1 MQSLW
6 MLVAS
11 FLFSIMG
18 VCVKLASDYY
28 TTSEIV
34 LCRGLI
40 GVSFIATLVRLR
52 GGTFRTPFPRD
63 HLIRGSI
70 GVISLWM
77 WFYSFSL
84 LPVATA
90 TTLNYM
96 SSIWI
101 AAMLFAA
108 GWWQGS
114 KKFEWGLAGTVLLSF
129 IGVALLMRPSLNG
142 DQLLGGAIALI
153 SGVLSALVYLQVR
166 KLGLLGEPEYRVV
179 FYFSLT
185 GLVAGLVGNI
195 ATGKIPLWHAH
206 TWRGALLVI
215 MIGLTATTAQI
226 AMTRAYRLGNTLV
239 TANLQYTG
247 IVFSSLFGV
256 LIWNDAPGWVGWLGI
271 AIILASGI
279 LATYHN
285 QRRSQSAAKNLPKV
299 DPIATEV

>member
-18 VCVKLASDYY
+18 VCVKLAGDHYS
-28 TTSEIV
+28 TAEIV
-34 LCRGLI
+34 LCRGIVGVAFIYGLI
-40 GVSFIATLVRLR
+40 CIK
-52 GGTFRTPFPRD
+52 GGTLKTPYPRD
-63 HLIRGSI
+63 HLIRGGI
-70 GVISLWM
+70 GVISLWL
-77 WFYSFSL
+77 WFYSFSM

-101 AAMLFAA
+101 AAILFSVA
-108 GWWQGS
+108 WWQGK

-129 IGVALLMRPSLNG
+129 VGVALLLRPSINSEELF
-142 DQLLGGAIALI
+142 GGVIALF
-153 SGVLSALVYLQVR
+153 SGVLSAMVYLQVR

-185 GLVAGLVGNI
+185 GLLAGI
-195 ATGKIPLWHAH
+195 AGSIASGRVPFWHAH
-206 TWRGALLVI
+206 NPKGVALIVT
-215 MIGLTATTAQI
+215 IGLTATLAQI

-247 IVFSSLFGV
+247 IVFASLWGM
-256 LIWNDAPGWVGWLGI
+256 LIWQDAPGWLGFAGI
-271 AIILASGI
+271 AIILISGVVS
-279 LATYHN
+279 TFYN
-285 QRRSQSAAKNLPKV
+285 QRSQQHSKNLPAI

>member
-18 VCVKLASDYY
+18 VCVKLAGDYY
-28 TTSEIV
+28 TTAEIV

-40 GVSFIATLVRLR
+40 GVTVITALVLAR

-63 HLIRGSI
+63 HLIRGGI

-84 LPVATA
+84 LPIATA

-101 AAMLFAA
+101 AAMLFVA

-129 IGVALLMRPSLNG
+129 IGVALLMRPSLNA
-142 DQLLGGAIALI
+142 DQLLGGVIALC

-185 GLVAGLVGNI
+185 GLVAGLAGNM
-195 ATGKIPLWHAH
+195 ATGKIPLLHAH
-206 TWRGALLVI
+206 TPVGALLVI
-215 MIGLTATTAQI
+215 TIGLTATLAQI
-226 AMTRAYRLGNTLV
+226 AMTRAYRLGNTLL
-239 TANLQYTG
+239 TANLQYAG
-247 IVFSSLFGV
+247 IVFASLFGV
-256 LIWNDAPGWVGWLGI
+256 FIWDDAPGWMGWTGM
-271 AIILASGI
+271 AIILVSGI
-279 LATYHN
+279 LATFHN
-285 QRRSQSAAKNLPKV
+285 QRSSRNAAKNVPKV

>member
-11 FLFSIMG
+11 LLFSIMG
-18 VCVKLASDYY
+18 VCVKLAGEYY
-28 TTSEIV
+28 TTAEIV
-34 LCRGLI
+34 LCRGLV
-40 GVSFIATLVRLR
+40 GVIVITAIVLAR
-52 GGTFRTPFPRD
+52 GGTFRTPFPRE
-63 HLIRGSI
+63 HLIRGGI
-70 GVISLWM
+70 GVISLWL

-108 GWWQGS
+108 GWWQGN

-129 IGVALLMRPSLNG
+129 IGVAMLMRPSLNA
-142 DQLLGGAIALI
+142 DQMLGGAIALL
-153 SGVLSALVYLQVR
+153 SGVLSAMVYLQVR

-185 GLVAGLVGNI
+185 GVGAGLFGNLF
-195 ATGKIPLWHAH
+195 TGRVPLLH
-206 TWRGALLVI
+206 THSLTGAFLVI
-215 MIGLTATTAQI
+215 TIGLTATLAQI
-226 AMTRAYRLGNTLV
+226 AMTRAYRLGNTLL

-256 LIWNDAPGWVGWLGI
+256 AIWNDAPGWIGWSGL
-271 AIILASGI
+271 AIILSSGL

-285 QRRSQSAAKNLPKV
+285 QRTSQSVAKNVPKV

>member
-18 VCVKLASDYY
+18 VCAKLAGNYY
-28 TTSEIV
+28 TTAEIV
-34 LCRGLI
+34 LCRGLV
-40 GVSFIATLVRLR
+40 GCFFIICLVRIK
-52 GGTFRTPFPRD
+52 GGSLRTPFPKD
-63 HLIRGSI
+63 HLIRGFF
-70 GVISLWM
+70 GVTALWM

-90 TTLNYM
+90 TALNYM

-101 AAMLFAA
+101 AVILFLT
-108 GWWQGS
+108 GWWKGG
-114 KKFEWGLAGTVLLSF
+114 KRFEWGLAGTVVLSF
-129 IGVALLMRPSLNG
+129 IGVAMLMRPSLNG
-142 DQLLGGAIALI
+142 DQLLGGAIALS

-185 GLVAGLVGNI
+185 GVVAGLLGNV
-195 ATGKIPLWHAH
+195 AVSEIPLLHAH
-206 TWRGALLVI
+206 TATGLALVFTV
-215 MIGLTATTAQI
+215 GLTATLAQM

-247 IVFSSLFGV
+247 IVFSSVWGV
-256 LIWNDAPGWVGWLGI
+256 LIWSDAPGWVGWTGL

-279 LATYHN
+279 VATFYN
-285 QRRSQSAAKNLPKV
+285 QRSQKTAKNVPAV

>member
-11 FLFSIMG
+11 FLFAIMG
-18 VCVKLASDYY
+18 VCVKLASNYY
-28 TTSEIV
+28 STSEIV

-40 GVSFIATLVRLR
+40 GVIFIFGLIRLR
-52 GGTFRTPFPRD
+52 GGTLRTPFPRD
-63 HLIRGSI
+63 HLIRGGI

-84 LPVATA
+84 LPIATA

-101 AAMLFAA
+101 AVMLFVA

-114 KKFEWGLAGTVLLSF
+114 KKFEWGLAGTVALSF
-129 IGVALLMRPSLNG
+129 VGVALLMRPSLNA
-142 DQLLGGAIALI
+142 DQLLGGAISLA

-179 FYFSLT
+179 FYFSAT
-185 GLVAGLVGNI
+185 GVLAGLVGSVV
-195 ATGKIPLWHAH
+195 TGRVPLWHSH
-206 TWRGALLVI
+206 SGTGVLLVV
-215 MIGLTATTAQI
+215 MIGLTATLAQI

-256 LIWNDAPGWVGWLGI
+256 LIWDDAPGWMGWVGMV
-271 AIILASGI
+271 IILASGM
-279 LATYHN
+279 LATYRN
-285 QRRSQSAAKNLPKV
+285 QRKSQTAAKNVPKV